1 MVDFSHL
8 GALEVTADKTAE
20 YKIHQI
26 TVNGKTPVLILAPAT
41 DANKG
46 FFNALLRRSSKQA
59 AAVKA
64 GKVDVDMIE
73 EHRDEDRD
81 LYPKHV
87 AKGWIDMVDA
97 NGADVKFTLQNVT
110 DFLKALPNWVFDD
123 VREFAREPSNFVDS
137 LDVEIKA
144 KN

>member
-8 GALEVTADKTAE
+8 SALQVSADKTAE
-20 YKIHQI
+20 YVIHQI
-26 TVNGKTPVLILAPAT
+26 TVNDKSPVLILAPAT

-59 AAVKA
+59 AALKA
-64 GKVDVDMIE
+64 GKVDVKMIE
-73 EHRDEDRD
+73 DHRDEDRV

-87 AKGWIDMVDA
+87 VKGWRDMVDA
-97 NGADVKFTLQNVT
+97 EGERVPFTQQNVT
-110 DFLKALPNWVFDD
+110 DFFEALPNWVFDD
-123 VREFAREPSNFVDS
+123 VREFARETSNYVDP